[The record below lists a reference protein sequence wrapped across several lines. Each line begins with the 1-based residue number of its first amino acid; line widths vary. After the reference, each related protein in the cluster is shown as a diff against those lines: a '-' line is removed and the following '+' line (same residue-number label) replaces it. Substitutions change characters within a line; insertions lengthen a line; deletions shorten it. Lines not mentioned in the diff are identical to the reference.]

1 MTLENHA
8 PAAERAAPDLRT
20 LVNRAAHA
28 IDRTLSPGDVAALRR
43 LDPENPAA
51 LAFFKAAAQ
60 LLEGALPA
68 HEPARTEDELRWATI
83 LSALAVAKGLQRPGR
98 PLGVALASVG
108 FSELRLTRLLRAR
121 GDQVFPAV
129 RGAAQFLAAKAEP
142 FDALHLALLVL
153 SEGRSGEEKVRRD
166 IARSFFKPTPKP

>member
-1 MTLENHA
+1 MTPENHV
-8 PAAERAAPDLRT
+8 PAAERAAPERT

-28 IDRTLSPGDVAALRR
+28 VDRTLSPGDVAALRH
-43 LDPENPAA
+43 LDPDNPAA
-51 LAFFKAAAQ
+51 LAFFKVAAQ
-60 LLEGALPA
+60 LLEGALA
-68 HEPARTEDELRWATI
+68 EDEPARTEDELRWATI
-83 LSALAVAKGLQRPGR
+83 LSALAVAKGLHWPGR
-98 PLGVALASVG
+98 PLGVALASAG

-153 SEGRSGEEKVRRD
+153 SEGRSDEEKVRRD
-166 IARSFFKPTPKP
+166 IARSFFKPMPKP